1 MPESTRLQGTRGENL
16 AVKFLL
22 DKGHILVQRNYKDRV
37 SRGEIDVIT
46 RDQDCLVFVEVKAGR
61 PHEFGPPE
69 TWVDARKQGRIT
81 RAAAGY
87 IQQYDLHQSPCRF
100 DVVGITYHQGQPH
113 FTHIEHAFWSE
124 I

>member
-69 TWVDARKQGRIT
+69 VMRYEDVPDPEPFAGFVEGR
-81 RAAAGY
+81 
-87 IQQYDLHQSPCRF
+87 
-100 DVVGITYHQGQPH
+100 
-113 FTHIEHAFWSE
+113 
-124 I
+124 